1 MLFWFV
7 GTAFVT
13 VWFVFRDDR
22 FDYRVL
28 AIGAVAPDVV
38 DSVTGGSWVMHSVT
52 ASIAMLVV
60 VMAVA
65 RRGSLRRRRWLA
77 LPIGSLLHLVF
88 DGAFDNTRNFW
99 WPFAGLSFDG
109 RGIPSLG
116 RMPVNVVLEAAGLL
130 MLWWLWR
137 TNELSD
143 PGRRRRFLKTGHL
156 LGASTGPG
164 GTTNGAGTC

>member
-28 AIGAVAPDVV
+28 ALGALAPDIV
-38 DSVTGGSWVMHSVT
+38 DGVTGGSWVMHSVT
-52 ASIAMLVV
+52 ASIALLVV
-60 VMAVA
+60 VMVVA
-65 RRGSLRRRRWLA
+65 RRGSMRRRRWLA

-88 DGAFDNTRNFW
+88 DGAFDTTQNFW
-99 WPFAGLSFDG
+99 WPFAGVSFG
-109 RGIPSLG
+109 GQGIPSLD
-116 RMPVNVVLEAAGLL
+116 RMAFNVVLEIAGLA

-137 TNELSD
+137 TNELST
-143 PGRRRRFLKTGHL
+143 PARRDRFVKTGHL
-156 LGASTGPG
+156 LGPATGPDRG
-164 GTTNGAGTC
+164 AKDAGTC